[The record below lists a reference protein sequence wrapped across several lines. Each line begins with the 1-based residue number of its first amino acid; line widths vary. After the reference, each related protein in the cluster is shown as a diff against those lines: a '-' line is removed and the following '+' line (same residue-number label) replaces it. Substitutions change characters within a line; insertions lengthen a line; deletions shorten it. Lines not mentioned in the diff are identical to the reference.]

1 VTGDRAVPASAPD
14 DLVSAAAGDH
24 RPSDCVQDA
33 AGDPGK
39 ETGSH
44 PGGGTR
50 VLGPAA
56 STRREVLP

>member
-1 VTGDRAVPASAPD
+1 MTGDRAVPASAPD
-14 DLVSAAAGDH
+14 DLVSAAVGDL

-33 AGDPGK
+33 AGDPGE
-39 ETGSH
+39 ETGSY
-44 PGGGTR
+44 PGGGTQ